1 MNNII
6 AGVFSRNRAAML
18 LLALLFVMGS
28 IAYTIIPK
36 EAAPEIDIPVFTVLV
51 SYPGIS
57 TEDSARLLVE
67 PLERKL
73 QSIDGLD
80 TLTAQAGEGFA
91 MLQLKFAAGFD
102 NDKAHRD
109 LQDETEKAEQDLPDG
124 ANKPIIHE
132 IDLSL
137 FPILTVA
144 LSGNIPERDLI
155 GLARNLKDKL
165 ETISGVLEVDMSGDR
180 EDLLELIIEPLAMQ
194 SYNISLAQ
202 VSQAISNNNLLIT
215 AGAMDTGAG
224 RISVAIPGTIES
236 LVDVLEMPVKVVG
249 DNVVRV
255 SDVAEVRRTFKDSV
269 SYARIDGQPSIA
281 LDVKKLSSANIIDVV
296 ANVQAMVEEERSEW
310 SSTVK
315 VAYMQNQAEDIQQ
328 LLGDLE
334 NNVILAII
342 LVTLTVVLAL
352 GIKASLLVALAIPGS
367 FLGGILALQLLGV
380 TLNIV
385 VLFALILVI
394 GMLVDG
400 AIVVVELAERL
411 RQQGQERKA
420 AYLQASQR
428 MAWPIIASTM
438 TTLAVFLPLL
448 FWPGVAGQFM
458 FYLPA
463 TVIITLLISLL
474 MALLFVPII
483 GSLLKGDA
491 LVTEA
496 SINAANSE
504 DSKLQRLVCYMVD
517 KPLLALLV
525 SLFVL
530 LFSFFLYAQLGKGV
544 SFFPDVEVD
553 RVQIQVQADGNLSVS
568 ESDDLIKLVE
578 QKVASIAGIERI
590 YARTIGSVEE
600 RLKANLD
607 SEVIGTIQIDLL
619 DWREREA
626 ASVIIER
633 IRLESA
639 VIPGI
644 GLNVQEQQ
652 GGPSSSKPIKI
663 EVSARDRSILPE
675 AVSQLQELMKAADDF
690 TNISSN
696 VATPKPQIQ
705 IDVDREKAAQYGVNV
720 AELGSLARLLT
731 DGVLVGTYLPEG
743 AQEQVDIR
751 IRYPWS
757 ERSMTDLANLRVPTI
772 KGLLPI
778 ENFVQLS
785 ASLSP
790 TIITRVN
797 SRNVQTVESG
807 LVAGVT
813 ATEATQRLKQQIAQA
828 DFAPEID
835 FNFTGELDDQD
846 ETMTFLVFAFVLAV
860 FLMLF
865 ILLLQLNSF
874 FQSALVLSAI
884 IFSLAGVFLGLL
896 IRQEPFSVVMSGIG
910 VMALAGVVVNNNI
923 VLIDAYNEYI
933 ADGLSPLDAAM
944 KAAVQRLSPVLLTAT
959 TTIIGLLPM
968 VLGLTVDFFQ
978 RDVFI
983 GAPSG
988 QYWTQLSTTL
998 VGGLLVATFITLLLT
1013 PAMLAWNGQRIE
1025 KTSSRLNS
1033 K

>member
-544 SFFPDVEVD
+544 SFFPDVEAD

-743 AQEQVDIR
+743 APEQVDIR

-1025 KTSSRLNS
+1025 RS

>member
-544 SFFPDVEVD
+544 SFFPDVEAD

-1025 KTSSRLNS
+1025 RS

>member
-790 TIITRVN
+790 TIISRVN
-797 SRNVQTVESG
+797 SGNVQTVESG

-923 VLIDAYNEYI
+923 ILIDAYNEYI
-933 ADGLSPLDAAM
+933 ADGLSSLDAAM

-1025 KTSSRLNS
+1025 RS

>member
-1 MNNII
+1 METII
-6 AGVFSRNRAAML
+6 ANVFSRNRAAML

-28 IAYTIIPK
+28 IAYSTIPK
-36 EAAPEIDIPVFTVLV
+36 EAAPEIDIPVFTVFV

-57 TEDSARLLVE
+57 TQDSARLLVE

-91 MLQLKFAAGFD
+91 MLQLKFDAGFD

-109 LQDETEKAEQDLPDG
+109 LQDETEKAEQDLPAG
-124 ANKPIIHE
+124 ADKPVIQE

-155 GLARNLKDKL
+155 TLARNLKDKL
-165 ETISGVLEVDMSGDR
+165 EALNGVLEIDMSGDR
-180 EDLLELIIEPLAMQ
+180 DDLLEIIIEPLAMQ

-255 SDVAEVRRTFKDSV
+255 SDVAKVRRTFKDSV

-504 DSKLQRLVCYMVD
+504 DSKLQRMVCYMVD

-525 SLFVL
+525 AYSLCY
-530 LFSFFLYAQLGKGV
+530 FL
-544 SFFPDVEVD
+544 S
-553 RVQIQVQADGNLSVS
+553 SCMHS
-568 ESDDLIKLVE
+568 LVR
-578 QKVASIAGIERI
+578 A
-590 YARTIGSVEE
+590 
-600 RLKANLD
+600 
-607 SEVIGTIQIDLL
+607 
-619 DWREREA
+619 
-626 ASVIIER
+626 
-633 IRLESA
+633 
-639 VIPGI
+639 
-644 GLNVQEQQ
+644 
-652 GGPSSSKPIKI
+652 
-663 EVSARDRSILPE
+663 
-675 AVSQLQELMKAADDF
+675 
-690 TNISSN
+690 
-696 VATPKPQIQ
+696 
-705 IDVDREKAAQYGVNV
+705 
-720 AELGSLARLLT
+720 LA
-731 DGVLVGTYLPEG
+731 
-743 AQEQVDIR
+743 
-751 IRYPWS
+751 
-757 ERSMTDLANLRVPTI
+757 
-772 KGLLPI
+772 
-778 ENFVQLS
+778 
-785 ASLSP
+785 
-790 TIITRVN
+790 
-797 SRNVQTVESG
+797 
-807 LVAGVT
+807 
-813 ATEATQRLKQQIAQA
+813 
-828 DFAPEID
+828 
-835 FNFTGELDDQD
+835 
-846 ETMTFLVFAFVLAV
+846 
-860 FLMLF
+860 
-865 ILLLQLNSF
+865 F
-874 FQSALVLSAI
+874 FQTL
-884 IFSLAGVFLGLL
+884 
-896 IRQEPFSVVMSGIG
+896 
-910 VMALAGVVVNNNI
+910 
-923 VLIDAYNEYI
+923 
-933 ADGLSPLDAAM
+933 
-944 KAAVQRLSPVLLTAT
+944 KLTAYKFKYK
-959 TTIIGLLPM
+959 PM
-968 VLGLTVDFFQ
+968 E
-978 RDVFI
+978 I
-983 GAPSG
+983 
-988 QYWTQLSTTL
+988 Y
-998 VGGLLVATFITLLLT
+998 
-1013 PAMLAWNGQRIE
+1013 
-1025 KTSSRLNS
+1025 
-1033 K
+1033 

>member
-525 SLFVL
+525 SLFAL

-544 SFFPDVEVD
+544 SFFPDVEAD

-743 AQEQVDIR
+743 APEQVDIR

-797 SRNVQTVESG
+797 SRNVQTIESG

-923 VLIDAYNEYI
+923 ILIDAYNEYI
-933 ADGLSPLDAAM
+933 TDGLNPLDAAM

-1025 KTSSRLNS
+1025 RS